1 MGLPTPPCFM
11 QSRAETWSPG
21 LARVWHSSIFRV
33 MKEKNREFF
42 LLLNISLHVSS
53 EAILEAYSR
62 SVFHV
67 SWFSRL
73 LDYLPWWEWSSEA
86 PAFRKGEAQGLSG
99 KLERMGVPLP
109 GPHGKSFSGS
119 WERYT
124 SKSGLSPKSSKCPPK
139 HRVLSNY
146 IK

>member
-1 MGLPTPPCFM
+1 
-11 QSRAETWSPG
+11 
-21 LARVWHSSIFRV
+21 

-73 LDYLPWWEWSSEA
+73 LDYLPW
-86 PAFRKGEAQGLSG
+86 
-99 KLERMGVPLP
+99 
-109 GPHGKSFSGS
+109 
-119 WERYT
+119 
-124 SKSGLSPKSSKCPPK
+124 
-139 HRVLSNY
+139 
-146 IK
+146 